1 MNIVQ
6 KGEIP
11 MPKIIEEPREAILY
25 HAKNIVV
32 DEGIEL
38 LTIRKVAK
46 SADISVGTI
55 YNYFPT
61 KRDLTIQLMED
72 YWGSY
77 LNVIDQI
84 DQQQPDF
91 YKKMLQIYQQLE
103 IFVKTFKEVWIKNS
117 SSNHPDEPFV
127 KRKYFFDKLS
137 KRLEDILV
145 AAESS
150 GAIKLSID
158 TYTIAQFL
166 MLNYFMM
173 SMMNQF
179 NYESFEKII
188 KKLFQ

>member
-1 MNIVQ
+1 
-6 KGEIP
+6 
-11 MPKIIEEPREAILY
+11 MPKIIDEPREAILA

-32 DEGIEL
+32 DEGFEQ

-46 SADISVGTI
+46 KADISVGTI

-77 LNVIDQI
+77 LIIIDEI
-84 DQQQPDF
+84 DQQQPEF

-103 IFVKTFKEVWIKNS
+103 MFVKTFKEVWVKNS
-117 SSNHPDEPFV
+117 SGGYHDKGLTE
-127 KRKYFFDKLS
+127 RKHFYDKLS
-137 KRLEDILV
+137 KRLEKILV
-145 AAESS
+145 DAQSA
-150 GAIKLSID
+150 GTINLSMD
-158 TYTIAQFL
+158 AYTIAQFL
-166 MLNYFMM
+166 MLNYFTM

-179 NYESFEKII
+179 SYENFEKII

>member
-1 MNIVQ
+1 MNLVQ
-6 KGEIP
+6 KGEAP

-25 HAKNIVV
+25 HAKTIVLN
-32 DEGIEL
+32 EGFEQ
-38 LTIRKVAK
+38 LTMRKVAK
-46 SADISVGTI
+46 NADISIGTI

-77 LNVIDQI
+77 LNVIDEI

-103 IFVKTFKEVWIKNS
+103 IFVKTFKEVWIKNVS
-117 SSNHPDEPFV
+117 GSHPDEPFV
-127 KRKYFFDKLS
+127 NRKHFFDKLN

-145 AAESS
+145 AAQST
-150 GAIKLSID
+150 GTIKLSVD

-179 NYESFEKII
+179 SYESFEKIL

>member
-1 MNIVQ
+1 
-6 KGEIP
+6 
-11 MPKIIEEPREAILY
+11 MPKIIEDPRDAILS
-25 HAKNIVV
+25 HAKCIVI
-32 DEGIEL
+32 DEGFEQ

-46 SADISVGTI
+46 NADISIGTI

-72 YWGSY
+72 YWGAY
-77 LNVIDQI
+77 LVVIDDI
-84 DQQQPDF
+84 DREEPDF

-103 IFVKTFKEVWIKNS
+103 VFVKTFKEVWIKNS
-117 SSNHPDEPFV
+117 SNNDHDEPFV

-145 AAESS
+145 DAQSA
-150 GAIKLSID
+150 GTIKLSVD

-179 NYESFEKII
+179 SYESFEKII

>member
-1 MNIVQ
+1 MNLVQ
-6 KGEIP
+6 KGEAT
-11 MPKIIEEPREAILY
+11 MPKIIEEPKEAILY

-32 DEGIEL
+32 TEGFEQ
-38 LTIRKVAK
+38 LTIRKVAQN
-46 SADISVGTI
+46 ADISIGTI

-61 KRDLTIQLMED
+61 KRALTIQLMED

-84 DQQQPDF
+84 DQEQPDF

-103 IFVKTFKEVWIKNS
+103 IFVKTFKEVWIKNPS
-117 SSNHPDEPFV
+117 SSHHDEPF
-127 KRKYFFDKLS
+127 KNRKYFFDKLS
-137 KRLEDILV
+137 RRLEDLLT
-145 AAESS
+145 AAQST
-150 GAIKLSID
+150 GTIKLSVD
-158 TYTIAQFL
+158 TYTMAQFL

-179 NYESFEKII
+179 SYESFEKII